1 MGASMI
7 VLLIFVPIF
16 IFVIVRAHWSRR
28 KFLRRDSYIRGFN
41 LSPLLLKP
49 LRTKHPQLS
58 PQDCQSVAIGL
69 QQFFMA
75 YLHSGHRYVAM
86 PSQVADDLWHEF
98 ILHTRDY
105 HNFCAQA
112 FGSYLHH
119 TPATALGNDRQQSAA
134 GLQRCWRYTCKLEGV
149 DPQSP
154 THLPLLFALDSK
166 FMIVEGFRYLA
177 DCDSVRKLNS
187 DGRENT
193 RTHCGSDLGNGSSDS
208 NSDSG
213 DSSSDSGDSSSGS
226 DCGGGGCGGG
236 GD

>member
-1 MGASMI
+1 MI
-7 VLLIFVPIF
+7 ALLIFVPVLV
-16 IFVIVRAHWSRR
+16 FVLGRAHWSRR
-28 KFLRRDSYIRGFN
+28 KYLRRESFIRGFN
-41 LSPLLLKP
+41 LSPQLFKS

-58 PQDCQSVAIGL
+58 PQDCQSVAKGL

-105 HNFCAQA
+105 HDFCTQA

-119 TPATALGNDRQQSAA
+119 TPAIALGNDRQQSAN
-134 GLQRCWRYTCKLEGV
+134 GLQRCWRYTCQLEGV

-166 FMIVEGFRYLA
+166 FMIVEGFRYLV
-177 DCDSVRKLNS
+177 DCDSVRKLNA

-193 RTHCGSDLGNGSSDS
+193 RIHCGSDLGNASS
-208 NSDSG
+208 NTG
-213 DSSSDSGDSSSGS
+213 DSSSDSGDSSSDSG
-226 DCGGGGCGGG
+226 CGGGGCGGG